1 MKNVFL
7 TILNICLVVFI
18 VNAQDVVKKANN
30 FIDLLSTE
38 QKTGTLFPF
47 DNEERY
53 NFHFVPFVRKG
64 ITFNDMNAQQTEAG
78 LALLR
83 ACLSETAYKK
93 VTDIVAMEVVL
104 KEIENRK
111 PEDNY
116 RDPGNYH
123 FSIFGIPSSKT
134 IWGWRFEGH
143 HISYNFSFDKKMI
156 VSGTPGFMG
165 SNPAVV
171 LTGSKKGKEILK
183 EETEE
188 GFQVLNSLDPQ
199 QLKKAII
206 DTIAYKDILTF
217 DKRNAEINSKLG
229 LKYTELNENQ
239 QALLLKLIKVYV
251 NRYTHLFAE
260 SMLKDIQAAGLDNI
274 LFAWAGTTINKVGSP
289 TYYRVQGPSFI
300 IEYDNTQNNAN
311 HIHSVIRDLK
321 NDFGGDA
328 LLNHYKQDHAN
339 K

>member
-1 MKNVFL
+1 MKKVFL
-7 TILNICLVVFI
+7 TILNICLIVFI

-93 VTDIVAMEVVL
+93 ATDIVAMEVVL

-123 FSIFGIPSSKT
+123 FSIFGIPSNKT

-143 HISYNFSFDKKMI
+143 HIS
-156 VSGTPGFMG
+156 
-165 SNPAVV
+165 
-171 LTGSKKGKEILK
+171 
-183 EETEE
+183 
-188 GFQVLNSLDPQ
+188 
-199 QLKKAII
+199 
-206 DTIAYKDILTF
+206 
-217 DKRNAEINSKLG
+217 
-229 LKYTELNENQ
+229 
-239 QALLLKLIKVYV
+239 
-251 NRYTHLFAE
+251 
-260 SMLKDIQAAGLDNI
+260 
-274 LFAWAGTTINKVGSP
+274 
-289 TYYRVQGPSFI
+289 
-300 IEYDNTQNNAN
+300 
-311 HIHSVIRDLK
+311 
-321 NDFGGDA
+321 
-328 LLNHYKQDHAN
+328 
-339 K
+339 